1 MPVDKFGRM
10 SDLKTK
16 DTGVSLTYIN
26 NNYVRSDGETPL
38 TGSLDMR
45 GNTLY
50 NVADPVNPQDVVTK
64 VYVDNTKGSGVI
76 GRKVGDAVSI
86 KENLDFLGKQRIKNL
101 PDPVNDHDAVTKE
114 YVDTTTTPFLKLD
127 QTKYNTKGD
136 IDMGDQFTVLNVK
149 TPIDDNHITNK
160 KYVDEMDNLNS
171 AFAFKN
177 GSYYAKGGII
187 MRKNKLG
194 GLREP
199 LQDGEAAN
207 KKYVD
212 DTTKN
217 LFIDENDNIAFGL
230 NVDME
235 GNQILG
241 LPEPATDQ
249 EPATKKYVDD
259 LQTQNVDEK
268 GNIKFG
274 RSINLDRNRI
284 FSMKEPTK
292 PSEGANKKYVDDTIT
307 KRLQEEKDNFLP
319 QDPATKEYVD
329 EAIKGLAGGDLLVSK
344 EGVFIKANGHYR
356 ATAPLDIDNHKMEN
370 LPDPVDDKDAVNK
383 KYIDGIVENLT
394 LKQGLIRENGG
405 FNLVDSY
412 INMNFHN
419 IRNVGLPKD
428 ESDAVPRRFVDSEI
442 KEVEEKIQKIKEKS
456 EERPFL
462 KENGNY
468 QASTSINMNFNKLL
482 NLQKPTE
489 PYDAVTKDYVDY
501 VEKEIKEKLEKRKH
515 LIAVHARYCGDLKN
529 GKYQFKFNG
538 GNFENCEEI
547 VGQYED
553 FKGSITGFVMP
564 HSGGIKKIICEVLT
578 FRSSRDILE
587 FFYFVL
593 LTNYKKKNLQLS
605 DFWFLEKFNY
615 KNIEDILKKGF
626 DDFFKKLTKY
636 SKDNENVLRRDDR
649 VTPVI
654 MDITTDFQIVKFEK
668 IFKSESYNSQ
678 PSKPEI
684 ITSVFMEKMETKA
697 LIFLQ
702 HMIGNGVIE
711 RRTNNGYF
719 NLSEGDVINIKTFT
733 KNPPFIN
740 IDDLKGEEFVLNKF
754 DDFVKTG
761 LNYNFTFLIEIDPL

>member
-86 KENLDFLGKQRIKNL
+86 KENLDFLGKQKIKNL

-114 YVDTTTTPFLKLD
+114 YVDTTTVPFLKLD

-136 IDMGDQFTVLNVK
+136 IDMGDQFTILNVK

-160 KYVDEMDNLNS
+160 KYVDEMDNLKS
-171 AFAFKN
+171 AFTFKN
-177 GSYYAKGGII
+177 GAYYAKGGII

-194 GLREP
+194 GLQEP
-199 LQDGEAAN
+199 TNDGEAAT

-241 LPEPATDQ
+241 LPEPVQDK

-259 LQTQNVDEK
+259 LQTQYIDKRGNV
-268 GNIKFG
+268 KFD
-274 RSINLDRNRI
+274 RSINVGNNRI
-284 FSMKEPTK
+284 FALKDPKKDYEAT
-292 PSEGANKKYVDDTIT
+292 NKKYVDDTIN

-329 EAIKGLAGGDLLVSK
+329 EAIKQVAGGDILVSK

-370 LPDPVDDKDAVNK
+370 LPDPVDEKDAVNK

-428 ESDAVPRRFVDSEI
+428 EADAVPRRFVDSMI
-442 KEVEEKIQKIKEKS
+442 KEVEEKI
-456 EERPFL
+456 
-462 KENGNY
+462 N
-468 QASTSINMNFNKLL
+468 
-482 NLQKPTE
+482 
-489 PYDAVTKDYVDY
+489 
-501 VEKEIKEKLEKRKH
+501 KRKH
-515 LIAVHARYCGDLKN
+515 LIAVHARYCGPLKK
-529 GKYQFKFNG
+529 GEYQFKFNG
-538 GNFENCEEI
+538 SNFENCEEN
-547 VGQYED
+547 VGKYED
-553 FKGSITGFVMP
+553 FKGSVTGFVMP
-564 HSGGIKKIICEVLT
+564 HSGYIKKIICEIVMFT
-578 FRSSRDILE
+578 SLE
-587 FFYFVL
+587 NYTNFFF
-593 LTNYKKKNLQLS
+593 NLLS
-605 DFWFLEKFNY
+605 DYKEEIVITDFTFL
-615 KNIEDILKKGF
+615 KNTGYVSIEDVLKKGV
-626 DDFFKKLTKY
+626 DEFKKTAEKENIFDGETETKLLDGELPF
-636 SKDNENVLRRDDR
+636 K
-649 VTPVI
+649 
-654 MDITTDFQIVKFEK
+654 IVKFEK
-668 IFKSESYNSQ
+668 SLNPNDYLKKETSLKIL
-678 PSKPEI
+678 
-684 ITSVFMEKMETKA
+684 TSVLIESLNVKSLRFTQKMVGTGSFFRSNEKYN
-697 LIFLQ
+697 I
-702 HMIGNGVIE
+702 VI
-711 RRTNNGYF
+711 
-719 NLSEGDVINIKTFT
+719 SEGDTINIKS
-733 KNPPFIN
+733 N
-740 IDDLKGEEFVLNKF
+740 IDTKKIKPPINNNIKEIFDVELNNF
-754 DDFVKTG
+754 IFSNT
-761 LNYNFTFLIEIDPL
+761 NYNFTFLIELDPL

>member
-26 NNYVRSDGETPL
+26 NNYVRSNGETPL

-45 GNTLY
+45 GNTIY

-76 GRKVGDAVSI
+76 GRKTGNGVSI
-86 KENLDFLGKQRIKNL
+86 KENLDFLGKQKIKNL
-101 PDPVNDHDAVTKE
+101 PDPVDEKDAVTKE

-136 IDMGDQFTVLNVK
+136 IDMGGQFTVLNVK

-171 AFAFKN
+171 AFALKN
-177 GSYYAKGGII
+177 GSYYAKDDII
-187 MRKNKLG
+187 MKKNKLG

-212 DTTKN
+212 DKTKN

-241 LPEPATDQ
+241 LPEPTTDQ

-268 GNIKFG
+268 GNIKFS
-274 RSINLDRNRI
+274 RNINLDRNRI

-292 PSEGANKKYVDDTIT
+292 PSEGANKKYVDDSIT

-329 EAIKGLAGGDLLVSK
+329 EAIKQVAGGDLLVSK

-370 LPDPVDDKDAVNK
+370 LPDPVDEKDAVNK

-412 INMNFHN
+412 INMNFNN
-419 IRNVGLPKD
+419 IRNLGNPKH
-428 ESDAVPRRFVDSEI
+428 EADAVPRRFVDGEI
-442 KEVEEKIQKIKEKS
+442 RAVEEKFKNQ
-456 EERPFL
+456 F
-462 KENGNY
+462 
-468 QASTSINMNFNKLL
+468 
-482 NLQKPTE
+482 
-489 PYDAVTKDYVDY
+489 
-501 VEKEIKEKLEKRKH
+501 KEIDQLIGVSASCYESLKYNDYPFTFGGPILNRNIFNLDKYNGFLVPADGFIKHFTIKSTGLVLNIPSNIIKTDDIIKGDNIAYNRIKDHYNNEQTKLFNLIKIGIREREEIIGSVIIVMNDLLYAPGFALYGLYNDKNRYMSNTLFEFRPDPKYLNVDKNFICPVKRGDIINIRSEYTESIIPDGESFISEGEYIRAIYYELIQRDITKRKTNKSLH
-515 LIAVHARYCGDLKN
+515 LA
-529 GKYQFKFNG
+529 
-538 GNFENCEEI
+538 
-547 VGQYED
+547 
-553 FKGSITGFVMP
+553 T
-564 HSGGIKKIICEVLT
+564 LT
-578 FRSSRDILE
+578 FSFKEMSFPDIS
-587 FFYFVL
+587 
-593 LTNYKKKNLQLS
+593 NL
-605 DFWFLEKFNY
+605 
-615 KNIEDILKKGF
+615 
-626 DDFFKKLTKY
+626 
-636 SKDNENVLRRDDR
+636 
-649 VTPVI
+649 
-654 MDITTDFQIVKFEK
+654 
-668 IFKSESYNSQ
+668 
-678 PSKPEI
+678 
-684 ITSVFMEKMETKA
+684 
-697 LIFLQ
+697 
-702 HMIGNGVIE
+702 
-711 RRTNNGYF
+711 
-719 NLSEGDVINIKTFT
+719 
-733 KNPPFIN
+733 
-740 IDDLKGEEFVLNKF
+740 
-754 DDFVKTG
+754 
-761 LNYNFTFLIEIDPL
+761 DPL

>member
-10 SDLKTK
+10 SDTKTK

-76 GRKVGDAVSI
+76 GRKTGNGVSI

-127 QTKYNTKGD
+127 QTYNTKGD
-136 IDMGDQFTVLNVK
+136 IDMGNQFTVLNVK
-149 TPIDDNHITNK
+149 TPIDDNHIVDK
-160 KYVDEMDNLNS
+160 KYVDEMDNLKS

-177 GSYYAKGGII
+177 GAYYAKGGII

-259 LQTQNVDEK
+259 LQTQNVGEK

-292 PSEGANKKYVDDTIT
+292 PSEGANKKYVDDTIN
-307 KRLQEEKDNFLP
+307 KRIQEEKDNFLP

-329 EAIKGLAGGDLLVSK
+329 EAIKQVAGGDILVSK

-419 IRNVGLPKD
+419 IRNVGLPKN
-428 ESDAVPRRFVDSEI
+428 EADAVPRLFVDNI
-442 KEVEEKIQKIKEKS
+442 VKELEEKI
-456 EERPFL
+456 
-462 KENGNY
+462 G
-468 QASTSINMNFNKLL
+468 
-482 NLQKPTE
+482 
-489 PYDAVTKDYVDY
+489 
-501 VEKEIKEKLEKRKH
+501 KRSH
-515 LIAVHARYCGDLKN
+515 IIAVSTYFCGKLIK
-529 GKYQFKFNG
+529 GEYQFPFG
-538 GNFENCEEI
+538 GNACEEA
-547 VGQYED
+547 
-553 FKGSITGFVMP
+553 GFLMP
-564 HSGGIKKIICEVLT
+564 HSGRIKKVKLEIFGKFKRYNIT
-578 FRSSRDILE
+578 ANSDILGKE
-587 FFYFVL
+587 FL
-593 LTNYKKKNLQLS
+593 
-605 DFWFLEKFNY
+605 DEI
-615 KNIEDILKKGF
+615 KNIEELKKPPE
-626 DDFFKKLTKY
+626 T
-636 SKDNENVLRRDDR
+636 
-649 VTPVI
+649 
-654 MDITTDFQIVKFEK
+654 FEELK
-668 IFKSESYNSQ
+668 IFESKLFKVLFLGGDLFSIMSFKNNSNEIN
-678 PSKPEI
+678 KP
-684 ITSVFMEKMETKA
+684 TSSILSTYSCVVRKPIDINPDIDFIRSCSFDNDLKN
-697 LIFLQ
+697 
-702 HMIGNGVIE
+702 HP
-711 RRTNNGYF
+711 
-719 NLSEGDVINIKTFT
+719 LSEGEVINIRSE
-733 KNPPFIN
+733 
-740 IDDLKGEEFVLNKF
+740 IDRN
-754 DDFVKTG
+754 VKSVFSFM
-761 LNYNFTFLIEIDPL
+761 FTFLIELDPL

>member
-1 MPVDKFGRM
+1 MPIDKFGRM
-10 SDLKTK
+10 SDNKTK

-26 NNYVRSDGETPL
+26 NNYVRTDGSNPV

-45 GNTLY
+45 GNTIY

-76 GRKVGDAVSI
+76 GRKIGDSVSI
-86 KENLDFLGKQRIKNL
+86 KENLDFLGKQKIKNL

-114 YVDTTTTPFLKLD
+114 YVDTTTIPFLKLD

-160 KYVDEMDNLNS
+160 KYVDEMDNLKS

-177 GSYYAKGGII
+177 GVYYAKGGII

-199 LQDGEAAN
+199 LQDGEAAT

-292 PSEGANKKYVDDTIT
+292 PSEGANKKYVDDSIN

-329 EAIKGLAGGDLLVSK
+329 EAIKQVAGGDILVSK

-370 LPDPVDDKDAVNK
+370 LPDPVDEKDAVNK

-412 INMNFHN
+412 INMNFRN

-428 ESDAVPRRFVDSEI
+428 EADAVPRRFVDSMI
-442 KEVEEKIQKIKEKS
+442 KEVEEKIKQRKQLITV
-456 EERPFL
+456 
-462 KENGNY
+462 N
-468 QASTSINMNFNKLL
+468 TS
-482 NLQKPTE
+482 
-489 PYDAVTKDYVDY
+489 
-501 VEKEIKEKLEKRKH
+501 
-515 LIAVHARYCGDLKN
+515 YCGPLEEGD
-529 GKYQFKFNG
+529 YPFKFG
-538 GNFENCEEI
+538 GNSIENCEEEI
-547 VGQYED
+547 T
-553 FKGSITGFVMP
+553 KGLKFTKGLPFGFVMP
-564 HSGGIKKIICEVLT
+564 HSGRIKKIICECLTDIDSDKIIDNLNKLVNKEQFNELENYYGKFHFKKELFKDIEKVNFSTYKDIKKGDPLPKGKTFFKIVKFSKSFFHGHEGFLGRVLDVQFYKNDVVEEFENEEFTTTKQFDRIET
-578 FRSSRDILE
+578 FIKFSNHDIIPLKE
-587 FFYFVL
+587 GEAINICITDFR
-593 LTNYKKKNLQLS
+593 KNLFSKDGILV
-605 DFWFLEKFNY
+605 
-615 KNIEDILKKGF
+615 DILKK
-626 DDFFKKLTKY
+626 D
-636 SKDNENVLRRDDR
+636 VLRLLG
-649 VTPVI
+649 T
-654 MDITTDFQIVKFEK
+654 
-668 IFKSESYNSQ
+668 
-678 PSKPEI
+678 
-684 ITSVFMEKMETKA
+684 
-697 LIFLQ
+697 
-702 HMIGNGVIE
+702 
-711 RRTNNGYF
+711 
-719 NLSEGDVINIKTFT
+719 
-733 KNPPFIN
+733 
-740 IDDLKGEEFVLNKF
+740 LNF
-754 DDFVKTG
+754 
-761 LNYNFTFLIEIDPL
+761 NFTFLIELDPL

>member
-10 SDLKTK
+10 SDIKTK

-38 TGSLDMR
+38 TGSLNMR
-45 GNTLY
+45 GNTIY

-76 GRKVGDAVSI
+76 GRKTKDGVSI
-86 KENLDFLGKQRIKNL
+86 KENMDFLGKQKIKNL

-114 YVDTTTTPFLKLD
+114 YVDTTTVPFLKLD

-160 KYVDEMDNLNS
+160 KYVDEMDNLKS

-292 PSEGANKKYVDDTIT
+292 PSEGANKKYVDDTIN
-307 KRLQEEKDNFLP
+307 KRLQEEKDDFLP

-329 EAIKGLAGGDLLVSK
+329 EAIKGLAGGDILVSK

-428 ESDAVPRRFVDSEI
+428 EADAVPRRFVDSMI
-442 KEVEEKIQKIKEKS
+442 KEVEEKI
-456 EERPFL
+456 
-462 KENGNY
+462 N
-468 QASTSINMNFNKLL
+468 
-482 NLQKPTE
+482 
-489 PYDAVTKDYVDY
+489 
-501 VEKEIKEKLEKRKH
+501 KRKQ
-515 LIAVHARYCGDLKN
+515 LITVHARYCGPLEEGD
-529 GKYQFKFNG
+529 YPFKFGG
-538 GNFENCEEI
+538 GNT
-547 VGQYED
+547 YEACD
-553 FKGSITGFVMP
+553 NIMGSNESVKSLISGFVMP
-564 HSGGIKKIICEVLT
+564 HPGYIKKIVGEGLAFIEPNEVVNEVINLLNPNEINELKKHFGKEDFKNDLLEKIKTDIVFKEKLENSEIPQYTGKT
-578 FRSSRDILE
+578 FFQIVRVKKTFIDEKVKLLLWKFTRDTLVDYRLISNFE
-587 FFYFVL
+587 WIEVNISDYAFSGDIKGIRVL
-593 LTNYKKKNLQLS
+593 MKIINKGEPDEKYKSKEEKFNEGDVLNIRISDFKKNLFTE
-605 DFWFLEKFNY
+605 D
-615 KNIEDILKKGF
+615 NIL
-626 DDFFKKLTKY
+626 
-636 SKDNENVLRRDDR
+636 NNVLN
-649 VTPVI
+649 
-654 MDITTDFQIVKFEK
+654 TTV
-668 IFKSESYNSQ
+668 
-678 PSKPEI
+678 
-684 ITSVFMEKMETKA
+684 
-697 LIFLQ
+697 IFLLG
-702 HMIGNGVIE
+702 I
-711 RRTNNGYF
+711 
-719 NLSEGDVINIKTFT
+719 
-733 KNPPFIN
+733 
-740 IDDLKGEEFVLNKF
+740 LNF
-754 DDFVKTG
+754 
-761 LNYNFTFLIEIDPL
+761 NFTFLIELDPL

>member
-26 NNYVRSDGETPL
+26 NNYVRSDGQTPL

-86 KENLDFLGKQRIKNL
+86 KENLDFLGKQKIKNL
-101 PDPVNDHDAVTKE
+101 PGPVNDHDAVTKE

-171 AFAFKN
+171 AFDFKN

-187 MRKNKLG
+187 MKKNKLG

-199 LQDGEAAN
+199 LQDGEAAT

-259 LQTQNVDEK
+259 LQTQHVDEK

-274 RSINLDRNRI
+274 RNVNLDNKRI
-284 FSMKEPTK
+284 FAMKEPK
-292 PSEGANKKYVDDTIT
+292 KANEGANKKYVDDTIT
-307 KRLQEEKDNFLP
+307 KRLQEEKNNFLP
-319 QDPATKEYVD
+319 QDPATKQYVD

-394 LKQGLIRENGG
+394 LKQGLVRENGG

-412 INMNFHN
+412 INMNFNSVRNIPYPHHN
-419 IRNVGLPKD
+419 
-428 ESDAVPRRFVDSEI
+428 EDAVPRSFLDGKIE
-442 KEVEEKIQKIKEKS
+442 EVEEKIKKRSHIITTTTNYSGDLIKGEYQFSFGGEAGEKAGFLIPQS
-456 EERPFL
+456 GRIKDIKVEFIGELQYLKPAITNGRWESIPKQYQRIWREEYG
-462 KENGNY
+462 KELTEEFIL
-468 QASTSINMNFNKLL
+468 SDEFNK
-482 NLQKPTE
+482 E
-489 PYDAVTKDYVDY
+489 
-501 VEKEIKEKLEKRKH
+501 
-515 LIAVHARYCGDLKN
+515 LKN
-529 GKYQFKFNG
+529 YYFSGNLLSFIKFEPKDKGLDNYVYKPFTTG
-538 GNFENCEEI
+538 SIITTYRCHRPGIVPGVDRDYIRHLECAFEP
-547 VGQYED
+547 D
-553 FKGSITGFVMP
+553 FKNYSL
-564 HSGGIKKIICEVLT
+564 SKYDII
-578 FRSSRDILE
+578 
-587 FFYFVL
+587 
-593 LTNYKKKNLQLS
+593 
-605 DFWFLEKFNY
+605 
-615 KNIEDILKKGF
+615 NI
-626 DDFFKKLTKY
+626 
-636 SKDNENVLRRDDR
+636 R
-649 VTPVI
+649 
-654 MDITTDFQIVKFEK
+654 TD
-668 IFKSESYNSQ
+668 
-678 PSKPEI
+678 
-684 ITSVFMEKMETKA
+684 
-697 LIFLQ
+697 
-702 HMIGNGVIE
+702 IE
-711 RRTNNGYF
+711 RR
-719 NLSEGDVINIKTFT
+719 
-733 KNPPFIN
+733 
-740 IDDLKGEEFVLNKF
+740 
-754 DDFVKTG
+754 VKTKWTY
-761 LNYNFTFLIEIDPL
+761 LVTFLIELDPL

>member
-10 SDLKTK
+10 SDTKTK

-26 NNYVRSDGETPL
+26 NNYVRSNGETPL

-127 QTKYNTKGD
+127 QIKYNTKGD

-160 KYVDEMDNLNS
+160 KYVDEMDNLKS
-171 AFAFKN
+171 AFDFKN
-177 GSYYAKGGII
+177 GVYYAKGGII
-187 MRKNKLG
+187 IKKNKLG

-284 FSMKEPTK
+284 FLMKEPTK

-307 KRLQEEKDNFLP
+307 KRLQEEKDNVLP

-329 EAIKGLAGGDLLVSK
+329 EAIKQVAGGDILVSK

-370 LPDPVDDKDAVNK
+370 LPDPVDEKDAVNK

-412 INMNFHN
+412 INMNFNN
-419 IRNVGLPKD
+419 IRNVGTPKHN
-428 ESDAVPRRFVDSEI
+428 EDAVPRSFVENMI
-442 KEVEEKIQKIKEKS
+442 KEVEEKIK
-456 EERPFL
+456 
-462 KENGNY
+462 
-468 QASTSINMNFNKLL
+468 
-482 NLQKPTE
+482 
-489 PYDAVTKDYVDY
+489 
-501 VEKEIKEKLEKRKH
+501 KRKH
-515 LIAVHARYCGDLKN
+515 LIAVHTKYCGPLKS
-529 GKYQFKFNG
+529 GDYPFKFG
-538 GNFENCEEI
+538 GGDNIENCDEKI
-547 VGQYED
+547 ND
-553 FKGSITGFVMP
+553 WLLNHKIKGVINGFVMP
-564 HSGGIKKIICEVLT
+564 HSGRIKKIICESLT
-578 FRSSRDILE
+578 FLD
-587 FFYFVL
+587 
-593 LTNYKKKNLQLS
+593 KNKIIDKLIN
-605 DFWFLEKFNY
+605 KFNQNQIKELKRHFGKEDF
-615 KNIEDILKKGF
+615 KNDLLKTIFNKINF
-626 DDFFKKLTKY
+626 THENNEKKESLF
-636 SKDNENVLRRDDR
+636 N
-649 VTPVI
+649 
-654 MDITTDFQIVKFEK
+654 IVKFKK
-668 IFKSESYNSQ
+668 ILTKEEEN
-678 PSKPEI
+678 KPALFGLFNTNPIIQADYVIKKFTWLEI
-684 ITSVFMEKMETKA
+684 EVDRNDYILTVMKTLNNETIPLNEGETINIRIISNNKYQTD
-697 LIFLQ
+697 LIDDFIDDIKTI
-702 HMIGNGVIE
+702 HDI
-711 RRTNNGYF
+711 F
-719 NLSEGDVINIKTFT
+719 NLTIIR
-733 KNPPFIN
+733 
-740 IDDLKGEEFVLNKF
+740 LLGELNF
-754 DDFVKTG
+754 
-761 LNYNFTFLIEIDPL
+761 NFTFLIELDPL

>member
-26 NNYVRSDGETPL
+26 NNYVRSNGETPL

-86 KENLDFLGKQRIKNL
+86 KENLDFLGKQKIKNL

-187 MRKNKLG
+187 LRKNKLG

-199 LQDGEAAN
+199 LQDGEAAT

-217 LFIDENDNIAFGL
+217 LFINENDNIAFGL

-259 LQTQNVDEK
+259 LQTQNIDEK

-329 EAIKGLAGGDLLVSK
+329 EAIKQVAGGDILVSK

-370 LPDPVDDKDAVNK
+370 LPDPVDEKDAVNK

-394 LKQGLIRENGG
+394 LKQGLVRENGG

-412 INMNFHN
+412 INMNFNN
-419 IRNVGLPKD
+419 IRNLGLPKNEND
-428 ESDAVPRRFVDSEI
+428 GVPRKFVDNS
-442 KEVEEKIQKIKEKS
+442 VDS
-456 EERPFL
+456 L
-462 KENGNY
+462 KETTIKPMRDMITRLGKTIDDNLKKRTHIISVTASY
-468 QASTSINMNFNKLL
+468 Q
-482 NLQKPTE
+482 
-489 PYDAVTKDYVDY
+489 
-501 VEKEIKEKLEKRKH
+501 
-515 LIAVHARYCGDLKN
+515 GDLIKDDFQFTFGGQSVKSNKTHHIYN
-529 GKYQFKFNG
+529 GFL
-538 GNFENCEEI
+538 
-547 VGQYED
+547 V
-553 FKGSITGFVMP
+553 P
-564 HSGGIKKIICEVLT
+564 HSGYIKSFEIEIPGFKFSSNKHFNLIDFERSLENTSLRVFSLHSIERFNLSYEIGFLLIKFYFSGKKLLCKKI
-578 FRSSRDILE
+578 F
-587 FFYFVL
+587 
-593 LTNYKKKNLQLS
+593 
-605 DFWFLEKFNY
+605 
-615 KNIEDILKKGF
+615 
-626 DDFFKKLTKY
+626 
-636 SKDNENVLRRDDR
+636 
-649 VTPVI
+649 
-654 MDITTDFQIVKFEK
+654 
-668 IFKSESYNSQ
+668 
-678 PSKPEI
+678 
-684 ITSVFMEKMETKA
+684 ETKA
-697 LIFLQ
+697 PKDQLRVDKGTILNIRSDIQ
-702 HMIGNGVIE
+702 TANLLEQYKYAI
-711 RRTNNGYF
+711 RTKC
-719 NLSEGDVINIKTFT
+719 E
-733 KNPPFIN
+733 FIN
-740 IDDLKGEEFVLNKF
+740 NDDYYPINDVVNEF
-754 DDFVKTG
+754 
-761 LNYNFTFLIEIDPL
+761 FTYLATVLIELDPL